1 MDKEQLK
8 KMYLFEGLDE
18 DGIDKIAAICKEE
31 SFKAGDRIFSEGDKG
46 DKLYMVLS
54 GEVRISKMIPG
65 IGEEA
70 LAMLKDGTFFGEMAL
85 IDDIDRS
92 THAIANKTTRC
103 ATISRPDFEQLLFV
117 DEKIATPILWTFVRT
132 LSSRLRETNEKIKAF
147 FAMTGGF
154 R

>member
-1 MDKEQLK
+1 MDAEQLK

-18 DGIDKIAAICKEE
+18 DGIAKIAAICKEE
-31 SFKAGDRIFSEGDKG
+31 TFKAGDRIFNEGDKG

-65 IGEEA
+65 VGEEA
-70 LAMLKDGTFFGEMAL
+70 LAMLKEGSFFGEMAL
-85 IDDIDRS
+85 IDDIERS
-92 THAIANKTTRC
+92 THAIANKATKC
-103 ATISRPDFEQLLFV
+103 ATISRGDFEQLLFV

-154 R
+154 K